1 MLREIHGETKTAFYV
16 RGLRRLLNLR
26 SLVVKKKRF
35 FGFFLCHIGMA
46 RPYQRT
52 YGASN

>member
-26 SLVVKKKRF
+26 SLVVKKNDFSAF
-35 FGFFLCHIGMA
+35 FYATLSS
-46 RPYQRT
+46 
-52 YGASN
+52 SNKLNL